1 MLVHP
6 VVSNEYEIASYI
18 IKSMLQKGL
27 ITKEEYDKIDAE
39 NRRTFIGEIIAK

>member
-1 MLVHP
+1 MLVYP

-27 ITKEEYDKIDAE
+27 ISNKEFIKIDAE
-39 NRRTFIGEIIAK
+39 NKRTFIEK